1 MNKETKKVK
10 VISKNTKGGKTSK
23 TKKGSIFKTLIDFF
37 KNHLKL
43 VIGFVLGLVVLLII
57 LFSCKNASINAKA
70 VTINGNLF
78 TKSDFMIYLYSAK
91 YNYFGGSLDNITD
104 DDLNVVISDE
114 EDITVREYL
123 KEVAMSDIKTA
134 SAVRKLASDNNIELT
149 EKDYED
155 LKKEKDSFISEL
167 GGKKE
172 FNKFLKSNNTTEESF
187 DKMSESDKLYKKLL
201 SNLYGKDKLKD
212 LTEEEINDANESYSS
227 NYVKIKQIILATI
240 DVNTGKS
247 LSITAVNQ
255 KEALAKTIIADTKTI
270 NFDDLIKKYSEDAE
284 GKEAPYDIY
293 YKKGELLSELEDVA
307 FSLEVEQTSKPIQTK
322 YAIHI
327 IQKQELDNAKLEEY
341 YDDLREEKC
350 IEDIKEYLDNL
361 KIVYHDAYDKIK
373 IK

>member
-10 VISKNTKGGKTSK
+10 VISKNTKGGKTTK
-23 TKKGSIFKTLIDFF
+23 TKKGNKFGTLVNFF

-43 VIGFVLGLVVLLII
+43 VIGFALGLVVLLII
-57 LFSCKNASINAKA
+57 LFSCKNASVNAKV
-70 VTINGNLF
+70 VTINGNVF
-78 TKSDFMIYLYSAK
+78 TKSDYMIYLYSAK

-134 SAVRKLASDNNIELT
+134 AAVRKLASDNNIELT

-155 LKKEKDSFISEL
+155 LKNEKDSFISEL

-212 LTEEEINDANESYSS
+212 LKEEEIEDANESYSS

-247 LSITAVNQ
+247 LSVTAVNQ
-255 KEALAKTIIADTKTI
+255 KEALVKTIIADTKTI
-270 NFDDLIKKYSEDAE
+270 SFDDLIKKYSEDAE
-284 GKEAPYDIY
+284 DKEAPYDIY

-307 FSLEVEQTSKPIQTK
+307 FNLKVGEISKPIQTK

-341 YDDLREEKC
+341 YDYLREEKC

-361 KIVYHDAYDKIK
+361 KVVYHDAYDKIK

>member
-255 KEALAKTIIADTKTI
+255 KEALAKTIIADTKTV

-307 FSLEVEQTSKPIQTK
+307 FSLEVGQISKPIQTK

>member
-1 MNKETKKVK
+1 
-10 VISKNTKGGKTSK
+10 
-23 TKKGSIFKTLIDFF
+23 
-37 KNHLKL
+37 
-43 VIGFVLGLVVLLII
+43 
-57 LFSCKNASINAKA
+57 
-70 VTINGNLF
+70 
-78 TKSDFMIYLYSAK
+78 
-91 YNYFGGSLDNITD
+91 
-104 DDLNVVISDE
+104 
-114 EDITVREYL
+114 
-123 KEVAMSDIKTA
+123 
-134 SAVRKLASDNNIELT
+134 
-149 EKDYED
+149 
-155 LKKEKDSFISEL
+155 
-167 GGKKE
+167 
-172 FNKFLKSNNTTEESF
+172 
-187 DKMSESDKLYKKLL
+187 MSESDKLYKKLL

-247 LSITAVNQ
+247 LSVTAVNQ

-307 FSLEVEQTSKPIQTK
+307 FSLEVGQISKPIQTK

>member
-23 TKKGSIFKTLIDFF
+23 TKKGSIFKTLINFF

-134 SAVRKLASDNNIELT
+134 AAVRKLASDNNIELT

-255 KEALAKTIIADTKTI
+255 KEALAKTIIADTKTV

-307 FSLEVEQTSKPIQTK
+307 FSLEVGQISKPIQTK

-361 KIVYHDAYDKIK
+361 KVVYHDAYDKIK

>member
-23 TKKGSIFKTLIDFF
+23 TKKGSIFKTLINFF

-134 SAVRKLASDNNIELT
+134 AAVRKLASDNNIDLT

-212 LTEEEINDANESYSS
+212 LKEEEIEDANESYSS

-270 NFDDLIKKYSEDAE
+270 SFDDLIKKYSEDAE
-284 GKEAPYDIY
+284 DKEAPYDIY

-307 FSLEVEQTSKPIQTK
+307 FNLKVGEISKPIQTK

-341 YDDLREEKC
+341 YDYLREEKC

-361 KIVYHDAYDKIK
+361 KVVYHDAYDKIK

>member
-10 VISKNTKGGKTSK
+10 VISKNTKGGKTTK
-23 TKKGSIFKTLIDFF
+23 TKKGNKFGTLVNFF

-43 VIGFVLGLVVLLII
+43 VIGFALGLVVLLII
-57 LFSCKNASINAKA
+57 LFSCKNASVNAKV

-134 SAVRKLASDNNIELT
+134 AAVRKLASDNNIELT

-155 LKKEKDSFISEL
+155 LKNEKDSFISEL

-212 LTEEEINDANESYSS
+212 LKEEEIEDANESYSS

-247 LSITAVNQ
+247 LSVTAVNQ
-255 KEALAKTIIADTKTI
+255 KEALVKTIIADTKTI
-270 NFDDLIKKYSEDAE
+270 SFDDLIKKYSEDAE
-284 GKEAPYDIY
+284 DKEAPYDIY

-307 FSLEVEQTSKPIQTK
+307 FNLKVGEISKPIQTK

-341 YDDLREEKC
+341 YDYLREEKC

-361 KIVYHDAYDKIK
+361 KVVYHDAYDKIK

>member
-1 MNKETKKVK
+1 M
-10 VISKNTKGGKTSK
+10 
-23 TKKGSIFKTLIDFF
+23 
-37 KNHLKL
+37 KL
-43 VIGFVLGLVVLLII
+43 VIGFALGLVVLLII

-134 SAVRKLASDNNIELT
+134 AAVRKLASDNNIELT

-307 FSLEVEQTSKPIQTK
+307 FNLKVGEISKPIQTK

-341 YDDLREEKC
+341 YDYLREEKC